1 MKHLL
6 LALTLGL
13 IPTAFS
19 QTPEEFVIEMEALQI
34 PNTPGVHSYSFGITS
49 DEKWVILGGRIDGL
63 HQRQPFA
70 AFLEADNNKNVFVI
84 DPVSEQVWSSDLSM
98 LPAAIFEQVQSTNQ
112 NFFQRDTTLYIV
124 GGYGYSAI
132 NGGHVTFPNLT
143 AVSLD
148 ELANAVINNTSV
160 TPYFRQVSDVNL
172 KVTGGQLG
180 YMDGTF
186 YLVGGQLFD
195 GAYNPMGPNHGPGF
209 TQIYTNDVRTFEIN
223 DDGTNLSIQN
233 YTAQHDTVNLH
244 RRDYN
249 MAPQIFP
256 NGDKGYTAFSGV
268 FDYVDMP
275 YLNSVDVTSA
285 GYTVNN
291 SFNQYLSQ
299 YHSASFAIQDANAN
313 TMHTLFFGGM
323 SQFTLDAQ
331 NNLVEDVDVPFV
343 KTISRVTR
351 DANGAMQEVKL
362 DYIEMPTLV
371 GSGAEFIPVR
381 QYYPTHEILDLNAV
395 PQTKTL
401 VGYIFGGIESTA
413 ENIFFINDGSQSSAS
428 NVIFKVYINK
438 GEASLEEIPLTGQHV
453 LDLEMYPNPVRG
465 KLTFEFY
472 APQNRDFT
480 ARILDSSGKIV
491 QEESFSLEFN
501 GYQKEKMNVSKL
513 ADGNYL
519 FVLTDGINE
528 EHRSFVKH

>member
-1 MKHLL
+1 MKNLL
-6 LALTLGL
+6 LLVAMGASSVLF
-13 IPTAFS
+13 A
-19 QTPEEFVIEMEALQI
+19 QTPED
-34 PNTPGVHSYSFGITS
+34 FGIELEPVVVTDAPGLQSFAWGLTS
-49 DEKWVILGGRIDGL
+49 DEKWVVIGGRIDGL

-84 DPVSEQVWSSDLSM
+84 DPVAEQVWSADLSI
-98 LPAAIFEQVQSTNQ
+98 LPATVFEQVQSTNQ
-112 NFFQRDTTLYIV
+112 NFFQRDTMLYVI

-143 AVSLD
+143 AISID
-148 ELANAVINNTSV
+148 ELANAVINNASI
-160 TPYFRQVSDVNL
+160 TPYFRQINDLNM

-180 YMDGTF
+180 YKDGTF

-209 TQIYTNDVRTFEIN
+209 TQIYTNEIRTFEIL

-233 YTAQHDTVNLH
+233 YAAQHDTVNLH

-256 NGDKGYTAFSGV
+256 NGDQGYTAFSGV
-268 FDYVDMP
+268 FNYSDLP
-275 YLNSVDVTSA
+275 YLNSVDITDA

-299 YHSASFAIQDANAN
+299 YHSAKLPIYDANAN
-313 TMHTLFFGGM
+313 TMHTLFFGGL

-331 NNLVEDVDVPFV
+331 NNLVEDQDVPFV
-343 KTISRVTR
+343 KTISKVTR
-351 DANGAMQEVKL
+351 DANGAMSEVKL
-362 DYIEMPTLV
+362 NYIEMPALV
-371 GSGAEFIPVR
+371 GAGAEFIPVM
-381 QYYPTHEILDLNAV
+381 QYYPTHEILDINAV

-401 VGYIFGGIESTA
+401 VGYIYGGIESSA
-413 ENIFFINDGSQSSAS
+413 ENIFFINNGTQSSAS

-438 GEASLEEIPLTGQHV
+438 ELASVDEITITGEEV
-453 LDLEMYPNPVRG
+453 LDLEIYPNPVRN
-465 KLTFEFY
+465 KLTFEFF

-480 ARILDSSGKIV
+480 ARVVDSSGKIV
-491 QEESFSLEFN
+491 HEEEYSLEFN
-501 GYQKEKMNVSKL
+501 GYQKEKLNVSKL
-513 ADGNYL
+513 ADGNYI
-519 FVLTDGINE
+519 FILTDGVNE
-528 EHRSFVKH
+528 EHRSFVKR